1 MQSDSVRLSIGE
13 IVSNAISIGL
23 KNAPMLILMA
33 ILWVITLWIPYLNIG
48 TTIGLWD
55 QLVRMGRGESISPT
69 AIFNSEY
76 RERIGDFF
84 LLIAFLTA
92 GALAGLLI
100 PGAGTIIG
108 LAWFL
113 AIPLFVDRGTD
124 PLESL
129 TMSNRLT
136 HGNKLTIFLA
146 ILILVGGLAIVAL
159 ILMLILQDAPGL
171 MLLLMFIIYILILP
185 ILFAAQAYVYSRLVP
200 SPAVETPFGSV

>member
-1 MQSDSVRLSIGE
+1 MQSDTVSLSIGE
-13 IVSNAISIGL
+13 IVSNAISLGL

-33 ILWVITLWIPYLNIG
+33 VLWVLTLWIPYLNIG

-55 QLVRMGRGESISPT
+55 QLVRMGRGGPISPT

-84 LLIAFLTA
+84 LLIAFLSA
-92 GALAGLLI
+92 GAMAGFIL

-113 AIPLFVDRGTD
+113 AIPLFVDRRTD

-146 ILILVGGLAIVAL
+146 ILILAGGLAILAL
-159 ILMLILQDAPGL
+159 IFILILQKWP
-171 MLLLMFIIYILILP
+171 LLLVPAMFIIYILILP
-185 ILFAAQAYVYSRLVP
+185 ILFGAQAYVYSRLVP
-200 SPAVETPFGSV
+200 PPAVEMPVGVV

>member
-1 MQSDSVRLSIGE
+1 MQSNSISLSIGD

-92 GALAGLLI
+92 GALAGFVI
-100 PGAGTIIG
+100 IGAGTVIG

-159 ILMLILQDAPGL
+159 ILMLILQDSPGL
-171 MLLLMFIIYILILP
+171 MMLLMFIIYILILP
-185 ILFAAQAYVYSRLVP
+185 ILFAAQAYVYNRLVP
-200 SPAVETPFGSV
+200 SPVADVPIGGV